1 MNANTAQALHR
12 SPTTALVHLKRAYGF
27 IREVE
32 SATEDFR
39 RSAVAYQAQDNSG
52 QPFLTGMLATVRG
65 GSQLRQQK
73 AALINDLVLAGNEIE
88 SAARIDPDSAIEV
101 SEGVLGVPHMRSLI
115 QYLRGQ
121 LEMIFGTDESAITFF
136 QNSLQIVPFPG
147 AHYMLGLI
155 YESKYMPA
163 MALQHFESC
172 LALDADGELSV
183 PALREASAMR
193 NYRKRFRGSW
203 GVFLVMLV
211 MFFPAAFVY
220 LVIKWK

>member
-1 MNANTAQALHR
+1 MSANPVQTFTAPQPTAQ
-12 SPTTALVHLKRAYGF
+12 VHLKRAYGF

-32 SATEDFR
+32 SATEEFR
-39 RSAVAYQAQDNSG
+39 QGAVAYQAQEDSD
-52 QPFLTGMLATVRG
+52 QPLLKGMVASFRG
-65 GSQLRQQK
+65 GAQLRQQK
-73 AALINDLVLAGNEIE
+73 AALVNDLVLAGNEIE
-88 SAARIDPDSAIEV
+88 SAARIDPDSAIQAR
-101 SEGVLGVPHMRSLI
+101 EGILGVSHLRSLI

-136 QNSLQIVPFPG
+136 QNSLQILPFPG
-147 AHYMLGLI
+147 AYYMLGLI

-163 MALQHFESC
+163 AALQHFESC

-203 GVFLVMLV
+203 GVFLVLLLL
-211 MFFPAAFVY
+211 FFPVAFVY
-220 LVIKWK
+220 FAIKWK